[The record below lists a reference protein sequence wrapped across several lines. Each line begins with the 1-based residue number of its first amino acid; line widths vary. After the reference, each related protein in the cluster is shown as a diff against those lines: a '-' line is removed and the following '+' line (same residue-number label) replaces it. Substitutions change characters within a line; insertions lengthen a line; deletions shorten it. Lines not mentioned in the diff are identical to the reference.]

1 MKQVYHF
8 LTILLLAMAP
18 LTAAAQT
25 AGIWR
30 GSLDVVLNGSSTNYK
45 ALTGM
50 GTELNGAFLGNITNA
65 AGSTLTFAAPYL
77 FSFKNGTCD
86 VTGGNLQ
93 WRVYKLGNTPGN
105 YNTIAF
111 GFVCNCSTV
120 DPVCGGCWRCG
131 VSSCNSGNN
140 DQEWGSNAT
149 VDLKAAAQA
158 ADGSAGTY
166 VLDVV
171 WNINTAGSGCVPSPG
186 SVGASATFEATT
198 TLPVALSA
206 FRARRTGRTVELR
219 WQTEMERNNER
230 FEIERST
237 DGHKWERLLVL
248 ASKTPNATTPQSYT
262 ATDVAPYPR
271 ANHYRLRQIDRDGQ
285 SWLSNAVSVDMGYAA
300 QPKVAPN
307 PTSGLL
313 QVSLS
318 QEGPTVWQLLDVSGR
333 IWLSGNTDAQTF
345 QLDLRNFPA
354 GCYFFRGVDE
364 NGQSAVQKFFLVRG
378 E

>member
-1 MKQVYHF
+1 
-8 LTILLLAMAP
+8 MAP

-45 ALTGM
+45 VLTGT
-50 GTELNGAFLGNITNA
+50 GTELTGASLGNVTNA
-65 AGSTLTFAAPYL
+65 VGSTLTFTAPYL
-77 FSFKNGTCD
+77 FSFKNGSCD

-93 WRVYKLGNTPGN
+93 WRVYKLGNAPGS
-105 YNTIAF
+105 YNTLAF

-120 DPVCGGCWRCG
+120 DPACGGCWRCG

-171 WNINTAGSGCVPSPG
+171 WDISTAGSGCVPSPG

-198 TLPVALSA
+198 TLPVVLSV
-206 FRARRTGRTVELR
+206 FRARRIGSTVQLH
-219 WQTEMERNNER
+219 WQTETERNNER
-230 FEIERST
+230 FEVERSA
-237 DGHKWERLLVL
+237 DRLRWEHLLAVR
-248 ASKTPNATTPQSYT
+248 SKSPQSTTPQTYT
-262 ATDVAPYPR
+262 AMDAAPHFG
-271 ANHYRLRQIDRDGQ
+271 ANYYRLRQIDQNGRA
-285 SWLSNAVSVDMGYAA
+285 SLSNAVSADMGEAVA
-300 QPKVAPN
+300 LKVAPN
-307 PTSGLL
+307 PTSGIL
-313 QVSLS
+313 QVSLTG
-318 QEGPTVWQLLDVSGR
+318 EGPTVWQVFDVSGQIR
-333 IWLSGNTDAQTF
+333 LSGKTDAQTF
-345 QLDLRNFPA
+345 ELDLSGFSP
-354 GCYFFRGVDE
+354 GCYGFRAVDE
-364 NGQSAVQKFFLVRG
+364 DGQVAVLRFLLVKQG